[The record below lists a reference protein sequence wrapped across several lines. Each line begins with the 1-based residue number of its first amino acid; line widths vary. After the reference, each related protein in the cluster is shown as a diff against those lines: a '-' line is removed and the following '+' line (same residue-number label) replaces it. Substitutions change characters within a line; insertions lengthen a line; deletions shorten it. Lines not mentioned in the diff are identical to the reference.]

1 MDGESRRSNLIG
13 GQKSNA
19 TLPLNRRKMM
29 QLWSNQGEALVY
41 LVHGAGWNRKRS
53 VYFYHYVQS
62 IHDLVVVLVV

>member
-1 MDGESRRSNLIG
+1 
-13 GQKSNA
+13 
-19 TLPLNRRKMM
+19 MM